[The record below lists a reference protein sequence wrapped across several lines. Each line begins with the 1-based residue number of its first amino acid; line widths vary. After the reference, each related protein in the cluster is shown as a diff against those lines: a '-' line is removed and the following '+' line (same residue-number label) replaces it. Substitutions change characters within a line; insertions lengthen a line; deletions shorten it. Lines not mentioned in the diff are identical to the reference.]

1 MAMKV
6 KLKVDRWLRQSL
18 NSELASSK
26 EIFISAPEGASIW
39 EIGNNLAEEDPVLWK
54 SLFDEKTHM
63 IQPDVI
69 VTLNNRIVNP
79 YDRSEATFKEGDE
92 LTFLAMVDGG

>member
-18 NSELASSK
+18 NSELTSSK
-26 EIFISAPEGASIW
+26 EIFISAPEGASVWDIAS
-39 EIGNNLAEEDPVLWK
+39 NLAKEDPVLWK
-54 SLFDEKTHM
+54 NLFDEKTRM
-63 IQPDVI
+63 VQPDVL
-69 VTLNNRIVNP
+69 VTLNNRLINP
-79 YDRSEATFKEGDE
+79 SDRSEATLKEGDE